1 MRLQQSVPLP
11 WICIFLKKIFWI
23 MSVFEKWVYKAS
35 TTRIENLIVPK
46 TFIKKSYYYN
56 LDMIFM
62 IYLGLDLREV
72 YIMSLLNIIHRY
84 VMMFLK
90 KRIKSTFYTC
100 FTIIANIIKDINNI
114 TKYTP
119 LKKQEADNWWNIPQ
133 IPSTYK
139 NIFLKY
145 SNQICFVGVSFMN
158 CTKIYG
164 WPL

>member
-1 MRLQQSVPLP
+1 
-11 WICIFLKKIFWI
+11 
-23 MSVFEKWVYKAS
+23 
-35 TTRIENLIVPK
+35 
-46 TFIKKSYYYN
+46 
-56 LDMIFM
+56 M

-119 LKKQEADNWWNIPQ
+119 LKKQEADN
-133 IPSTYK
+133 
-139 NIFLKY
+139 
-145 SNQICFVGVSFMN
+145 
-158 CTKIYG
+158 
-164 WPL
+164 